1 MFSNQYV
8 AKVYDKFIKEN
19 KGQNEYIQACKEILQ
34 SLQLLVEKNEN
45 IEKYNLLER
54 FLSPERYI
62 QFKVTWLDD
71 NNNYQV
77 NTGYRVQY
85 NSSIGPYKGGIR
97 FHPSVNESIIK
108 FLGLEQCLKNSLT
121 TLPMGG
127 GKGGSDF
134 DPKGKSDAE
143 ILKFCQAFMTEL

>member
-1 MFSNQYV
+1 MFTNQYV

-85 NSSIGPYKGGIR
+85 NSSIGP
-97 FHPSVNESIIK
+97 
-108 FLGLEQCLKNSLT
+108 
-121 TLPMGG
+121 
-127 GKGGSDF
+127 
-134 DPKGKSDAE
+134 
-143 ILKFCQAFMTEL
+143 